1 MYEKY
6 MKYSYYVIYKH
17 SFCSTS
23 LNFHFMCKIIKTI
36 SCKNF
41 DRFKCV
47 IQFFCFINISFLHL
61 CISNSICFI

>member
-36 SCKNF
+36 SCKKF
-41 DRFKCV
+41 
-47 IQFFCFINISFLHL
+47 
-61 CISNSICFI
+61 